1 MKKILLFLPIF
12 FLQTTYSQIDYN
24 VLIDRLY
31 SAADD
36 SDGSG
41 NEDPTWNLRMQDDA
55 GGPVQNSGCYHTSQP
70 YNSWYNVN
78 SPWFNATNSAA
89 TSFSTWMLCWEEDGC
104 GSNCSYNPFNAN
116 PFSSNFCL
124 NGDESLAPVG
134 SNGNTYGSTQ
144 SIDIF
149 TNPPCTWNEDEISI
163 IGASNNGS
171 PSEYKAEIQVYWNP
185 NGGVNPGTI
194 AGDQTICSGI
204 SPSGL
209 TSTDD
214 GTGGSP
220 TFGGYFSYQWEQD
233 IGCTGAFSDITGAN
247 FNVYFP
253 GSITQTTCYRRKMSS
268 ACGDFFSNTVTVTV
282 ESNSTNPGSLTAS
295 TNTICSPGGTVDFTV
310 NGGSLG
316 AGAQWELYT
325 GSCGGTLIASSST
338 GTFSGVSVTST
349 ETYYALATGSCNT
362 TSCVSTTITVETLST
377 SPSSLS
383 ASSNTLCAISP
394 VDFTVVGGSLGT
406 GAQWE
411 LYSGSCGGV
420 LIATSSS
427 GTFSGIVVSS
437 TETFYALASGNCN
450 VSSCASTTITLEIP
464 SSEPTSLT
472 SSSTNLC
479 SPGTVDLTVN
489 GGSLGTGA
497 QWELYA
503 NSCGGTLIA
512 TSSTGIFS
520 NVSVTASETFY
531 VLANGNC
538 NITNCSSVSITLSI
552 PPSNPTG
559 IIASSTSICPGDL
572 VILNVDGGSLGTNSI
587 WQWYSDSCGGVV
599 QGTGLSLTVAPS
611 DTTNYYVRAEG
622 SCGNTICAEV
632 EIDVIPDAIAPDSAN
647 ADNYLVCPEDPV
659 ELTANYSST
668 LPNNYITTWYTGACG
683 AVPIGVG
690 NNINVNPIQTTIYYV
705 QSIGTC
711 GASFCDTVLVNV
723 LDGNV
728 SPSSI
733 SASNNN
739 FCIGGSSTLTVNGGS
754 LGSGGQWLWYEGSC
768 SGTIIGTG
776 NQINVT
782 PTTSTMYYVRG
793 GGSNGCGPTDCVSIF
808 INVFDLSV
816 NLTPFDTICQ
826 SDSNSFI
833 LTGGT
838 PSGGTYSGTGISGGV
853 FDPIIAGLGSHTI
866 TYSYTDP
873 NGCSDST
880 FEDIVIL
887 ESDVK
892 PDTISYST
900 KEICDGA
907 SATLWLDSSYND
919 LKPGSVWVWYEGEC
933 GAGTPIDTTTNERI
947 YLFDSNGNPQ
957 LDPITGEEMFL
968 HDTIVVYPSSTT
980 NYYVRA
986 EGAECGPTDC
996 IGITVAV
1003 YNLET
1008 NLLPFDTVCGLDVP
1022 DFNLTGGIPSGGIY
1036 SGSGVYNNVFYP
1048 DSAGT
1053 GTHQITYS
1061 YFSSSGCTATAMDS
1075 ITVKESPINVYHTVE
1090 QESCSEGGILI
1101 HLHTINGLGF
1111 YSYEWSDGSIEVPL
1125 MYAQPGDYTVLVTDA
1140 NNCSTLHGPINISE
1154 ELGCIEMPNTFTPN
1168 GDGIN
1173 DTWNLDFSSYGSA
1186 QLSIFS
1192 KWGKIV
1198 AQFNDVM
1205 ISWDGNYEG
1214 EALPAGTYYYI
1225 LQLGNGVDQNGPI
1238 TIVR

>member
-124 NGDESLAPVG
+124 NGDESLAPAG

-316 AGAQWELYT
+316 AGAQWELYA

-338 GTFSGVSVTST
+338 GTFNGVSVTST
-349 ETYYALATGSCNT
+349 ETYYALASGSCNT

-377 SPSSLS
+377 SPTSLS
-383 ASSNTLCAISP
+383 ASSTTLCSISP

-411 LYSGSCGGV
+411 LYTGSCGGV

-450 VSSCASTTITLEIP
+450 ISSCASTTITLEFP

-472 SSSTNLC
+472 SSSPNLC

-503 NSCGGTLIA
+503 GSCGGTLIA

-520 NVSVTASETFY
+520 NVNITATETFY

-538 NITNCSSVSITLSI
+538 NTTNCVNTTVTLSS
-552 PPSNPTG
+552 PSVDPSG
-559 IIASSTSICPGDL
+559 ILASDTSVCSGEL
-572 VILNVDGGSLGTNSI
+572 VVLNVDGGTLGTNSS

-622 SCGNTICAEV
+622 PCGNTICAEV
-632 EIDVIPDAIAPDSAN
+632 EIDVIPGAIALDSAK
-647 ADNYLVCPEDPV
+647 ADDYLVCPEDDV
-659 ELTANYSST
+659 TLVAHYSST
-668 LPNNYITTWYTGACG
+668 LPNNYIITWYTGACG
-683 AVPIGVG
+683 AVPVGVG
-690 NNINVNPIQTTIYYV
+690 DTITVNPTQTTTYYV
-705 QSIGTC
+705 QSVGTC
-711 GASFCDTVLVNV
+711 GVSDCDTVQVNV
-723 LDGNV
+723 ADGSV
-728 SPSSI
+728 TPTGI
-733 SASNNN
+733 IASNNN
-739 FCIGGSSTLTVNGGS
+739 FC
-754 LGSGGQWLWYEGSC
+754 
-768 SGTIIGTG
+768 
-776 NQINVT
+776 
-782 PTTSTMYYVRG
+782 
-793 GGSNGCGPTDCVSIF
+793 
-808 INVFDLSV
+808 
-816 NLTPFDTICQ
+816 
-826 SDSNSFI
+826 
-833 LTGGT
+833 
-838 PSGGTYSGTGISGGV
+838 
-853 FDPIIAGLGSHTI
+853 
-866 TYSYTDP
+866 
-873 NGCSDST
+873 
-880 FEDIVIL
+880 
-887 ESDVK
+887 
-892 PDTISYST
+892 
-900 KEICDGA
+900 
-907 SATLWLDSSYND
+907 
-919 LKPGSVWVWYEGEC
+919 
-933 GAGTPIDTTTNERI
+933 
-947 YLFDSNGNPQ
+947 
-957 LDPITGEEMFL
+957 
-968 HDTIVVYPSSTT
+968 
-980 NYYVRA
+980 
-986 EGAECGPTDC
+986 
-996 IGITVAV
+996 
-1003 YNLET
+1003 
-1008 NLLPFDTVCGLDVP
+1008 
-1022 DFNLTGGIPSGGIY
+1022 
-1036 SGSGVYNNVFYP
+1036 
-1048 DSAGT
+1048 
-1053 GTHQITYS
+1053 
-1061 YFSSSGCTATAMDS
+1061 
-1075 ITVKESPINVYHTVE
+1075 
-1090 QESCSEGGILI
+1090 
-1101 HLHTINGLGF
+1101 
-1111 YSYEWSDGSIEVPL
+1111 
-1125 MYAQPGDYTVLVTDA
+1125 
-1140 NNCSTLHGPINISE
+1140 
-1154 ELGCIEMPNTFTPN
+1154 
-1168 GDGIN
+1168 
-1173 DTWNLDFSSYGSA
+1173 
-1186 QLSIFS
+1186 
-1192 KWGKIV
+1192 
-1198 AQFNDVM
+1198 
-1205 ISWDGNYEG
+1205 
-1214 EALPAGTYYYI
+1214 
-1225 LQLGNGVDQNGPI
+1225 
-1238 TIVR
+1238 